1 MNAATTPAEKAAFLG
16 GDACLFGPHLGHPS
30 DPRTADES
38 DTASGL
44 RYMISEA
51 EAMLGRAE
59 RALDRGDI
67 NAAIDIMKSAGADL
81 AGACW
86 A

>member
-1 MNAATTPAEKAAFLG
+1 MNIATTAAQKAAVL
-16 GDACLFGPHLGHPS
+16 DSYGPHLGHPS